1 MYEVLTLICI
11 VLNEKYSGSIQCQ
24 QSAISTGAVTFIT
37 EHLLC
42 HHIRNSEFFIWDHG
56 MTIVDTC
63 QRTESYINCYSD
75 LAKFMLEK
83 TDVQVGT
90 FMVFFFFFSV
100 LSKFWPKSSQIS
112 AKGKIPNI
120 YTLKSIENAH

>member
-11 VLNEKYSGSIQCQ
+11 VLKKKYSGSIQWQ
-24 QSAISTGAVTFIT
+24 PSAISTGAVTFTT

-63 QRTESYINCYSD
+63 QRAESYISCYSD

-83 TDVQVGT
+83 IHVQVGT
-90 FMVFFFFFSV
+90 FMVFFFF
-100 LSKFWPKSSQIS
+100 LCYQSSDLNQVRS
-112 AKGKIPNI
+112 QQRVKYQI
-120 YTLKSIENAH
+120 YTL